1 MNKIKNGVISFAGLL
16 IFIFIFFN
24 SEETLAQTSPEVLDN
39 GTLQEQY
46 DYLNER
52 TNIYNNFRAIRE
64 DMFQKIRRNSLDS
77 LNAAFNEID
86 QLENELVQ
94 TRNRVDSLQSALQ
107 RTFAERD
114 EAIKNRDS
122 LFLFG
127 LPVNKIFYNLLLW
140 SIIIAL
146 LVLVG
151 ILFVL
156 FKRAHSITSS
166 RSKELIELKSEFDQY
181 KKSSR
186 ERFEKQSIEHFN
198 ELRKLK
204 GI

>member
-1 MNKIKNGVISFAGLL
+1 MNMIKNGVVSLMGFWVFAFMFLGT
-16 IFIFIFFN
+16 
-24 SEETLAQTSPEVLDN
+24 ETSAQTSPEVLDN
-39 GTLQEQY
+39 GTLKEQY
-46 DYLNER
+46 DYLDQG

-86 QLENELVQ
+86 QLENELAQ

-107 RTFAERD
+107 RTYAERD

-127 LPVNKIFYNLLLW
+127 MPVNKIFYNLLLW
-140 SIIIAL
+140 SIIIGL
-146 LVLVG
+146 LILAGV
-151 ILFVL
+151 LFVL
-156 FKRAHSITSS
+156 FKRAHGITSS
-166 RSKELIELKSEFDQY
+166 KSKELIELKSEFDQY
-181 KKSSR
+181 RKSSR

>member
-1 MNKIKNGVISFAGLL
+1 MNMIKNGVINFAGLL
-16 IFIFIFFN
+16 IYTFMFL
-24 SEETLAQTSPEVLDN
+24 STETVAQTSPDVLDN
-39 GTLQEQY
+39 GTLKEQY
-46 DYLNER
+46 DYLDER

-86 QLENELVQ
+86 QLENELAQ
-94 TRNRVDSLQSALQ
+94 TRTRVDSLQSALQ

-151 ILFVL
+151 IFFVL

-166 RSKELIELKSEFDQY
+166 KSKELIELKSEFDQY